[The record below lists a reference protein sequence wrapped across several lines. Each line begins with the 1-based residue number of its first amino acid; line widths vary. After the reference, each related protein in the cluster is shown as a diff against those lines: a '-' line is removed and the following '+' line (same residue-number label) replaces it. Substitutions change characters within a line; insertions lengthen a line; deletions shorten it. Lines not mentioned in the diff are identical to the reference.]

1 VSSYACLFV
10 PDLALAAALRAEPEL
25 RGRPLAL
32 IEPRAAA
39 NAPIAAGWL
48 RGLSVAQA
56 RAVEPELLVRTLSLE
71 AVQAAREA
79 LIDVALSAGPRVMEA
94 QPGVVFLELDGLD
107 ALFPTRRGL
116 LTALEARALEVG
128 FDALRLGAGSTRTL
142 AELAARWREG
152 GRIVEAGDA
161 REFLAR
167 LPIDLLVPD
176 DELALRLQRWGVR
189 ALGELAA
196 LPQRGIGARLG
207 EAGVQLARRARGE
220 DLEPFRP
227 APPKQ
232 HFEET
237 ADCGW
242 AIGDLEALA
251 FPLRGVLERLVRR
264 LRLRGLAVRRVWLEL
279 GLENGET
286 RSREIDLAA
295 PTQEAQVLVGLARL
309 ALERSPPPA
318 AVERLRAIATPS
330 GVESAQLDLFLPPLP
345 APAELAMTV
354 ARIESLA
361 GSGSVASPGVRD
373 THLPDA
379 LQASAFRFA
388 GTEFSSRASDG
399 LAPRACMVQRALRP
413 PRGARVQMQRDGR
426 PAHVSLDSA
435 RAGGRV
441 LMSAGPW
448 RFFGE
453 WWGDAPF
460 ARDYWD
466 VQLDDGGVYRMYH
479 DLAHGRWF
487 VDGIYD

>member
-1 VSSYACLFV
+1 MSSYACLFV

-32 IEPRAAA
+32 VEPRAAA

-48 RGLSVAQA
+48 RGLSLAQA
-56 RAVEPELLVRTLSLE
+56 RAIEPALLVRTLSLE

-79 LIDVALSAGPRVMEA
+79 LLDVALSAGPRVMEA
-94 QPGVVFLELDGLD
+94 QPGLLFLELDGLD
-107 ALFPTRRGL
+107 ALFPTHRGL
-116 LTALEARALEVG
+116 LTALETRAREVG
-128 FDALRLGAGSTRTL
+128 LDPIRLGAGGTRTL

-152 GRIVEAGDA
+152 GQVVGSDA
-161 REFLAR
+161 HEFLAR
-167 LPIDLLVPD
+167 LPVDLLEPD

-189 ALGELAA
+189 TLGELAA
-196 LPQRGIGARLG
+196 LPARGLGARLG
-207 EAGVQLARRARGE
+207 EAGVRLARRARGE

-227 APPKQ
+227 ARPSQ

-295 PTQEAQVLVGLARL
+295 PTQEAQVLLGLARL

-318 AVERLRAIATPS
+318 AVERLRAIATPDS
-330 GVESAQLDLFLPPLP
+330 VESAQLDLFLPPLP

-373 THLPDA
+373 THLPEA
-379 LQASAFRFA
+379 LQTTAFRFSGA
-388 GTEFSSRASDG
+388 VRAPRAADG
-399 LAPRACMVQRALRP
+399 LAPRACMAQRALRP
-413 PRGARVQMQRDGR
+413 PRAASVHTQRDGR
-426 PAHVSLDSA
+426 PAHVSLEPTSS
-435 RAGGRV
+435 GGRV
-441 LMSAGPW
+441 LQSAGPW

-466 VQLDDGGVYRMYH
+466 VQLDDGGVYRLYH